1 MQTMKRKADRMKRTC
16 ILKSKTEEEKE
27 MHRTSAKK
35 SGGGSTN
42 RPGTKEE
49 ISRLLEL
56 YGTHTPEE
64 VAEMYGVTPIIVN
77 VWIYSIRHHGTAAF
91 SCKRTLDLYSPLEWK
106 FRKLEELNTDRKDE
120 AGENNE
126 E

>member
-1 MQTMKRKADRMKRTC
+1 MHIKKN
-16 ILKSKTEEEKE
+16 KTEEEKE

-42 RPGTKEE
+42 RPRTKEE
-49 ISRLLEL
+49 ISRLLKL

-64 VAEMYGVTPIIVN
+64 VAEMYGVTPIVVK
-77 VWIYSIRHHGTAAF
+77 VWIYSIRRHGTTAF

-106 FRKLEELNTDRKDE
+106 FRKLEELNTGRKDE